1 MDVRHSI
8 EIVALVDGARVHR
21 SLAHIDVSGP
31 VSDLL
36 QNFDP
41 ALAVAAMMRL
51 EADLIQDEAERKR
64 QRKLT
69 HADFEVI
76 DGDTVP

>member
-1 MDVRHSI
+1 MDVRHRI
-8 EIVALVDGARVHR
+8 EVIALVDGVQVHR
-21 SLAHIDVSGP
+21 SSAHVDATGSI
-31 VSDLL
+31 SDLF
-36 QNFDP
+36 QGFDP

-51 EADLIQDEAERKR
+51 DADAIEDEAERKR

-76 DGDTVP
+76 DGDAG